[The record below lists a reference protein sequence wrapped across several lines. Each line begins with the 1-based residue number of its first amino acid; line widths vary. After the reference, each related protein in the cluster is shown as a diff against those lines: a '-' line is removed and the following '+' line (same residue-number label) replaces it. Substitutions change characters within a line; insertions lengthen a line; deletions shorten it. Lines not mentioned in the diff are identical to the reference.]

1 MNIKINSVLLMF
13 FLSVSILYSNGREK
27 ININENWK
35 FKKGEY
41 GYGYKIS
48 LVESGWE
55 KINIPHTWN
64 VWDSFD
70 DRDWDE
76 DPDFEIAEYYYR
88 GPGWYRKLININEN
102 DKGKQIFI
110 EFEAAN
116 AVTEVWLNENYLGKH
131 IGGYGGF
138 KFDITNHIN
147 YGGKNLL
154 AVRVDNS
161 YNYDIPPQRA
171 DYTMYGGIYRD
182 VYLVKTFPVYIENAL
197 ISTPLV
203 NNEKAEVKINS
214 LIIKKGNSAQESE
227 YQIIIR
233 DPAGKEIIN
242 KKENINSG
250 VEYNN
255 IESETFIINSPQLW
269 SPDKPDLYS
278 AEFILYVNGKEVDKI
293 KDHFGLRWFL
303 FDAAEGFFLN
313 GKYLKLHGVNRHQDR
328 YGFGNALS
336 NEQHREDIRMIKDVG
351 ANFLRLAHYQQD
363 PVVLNMCDSLG
374 LIVWEEIP
382 VITSVGREAFK
393 ENSKNMLREM
403 ITQHY
408 NHPSIVMWGLMNET
422 VRSQPDDELFW
433 NVELCK
439 ELSQLASELDPYR
452 VTTQAQMI
460 ARGEDILKYTDV
472 RGWNKYF
479 GWYYGV
485 FDDFGKFIDEQKS
498 IAPGQPFVI
507 SEYGA
512 GSKIGYHIENPKEPD
527 FSEEWVVEFHRSH
540 WKQIM
545 DRKWIA
551 GSAIWNMFDFAS
563 DEKNGN
569 IPHINQKGLASFDRK
584 PKDVFYFY
592 QSQWSKEPM
601 IYIVSHTWLERE
613 GKKDEK
619 KKLEVFSN
627 CAEVEVFLNGE
638 SLGVDTEQPFVWEV
652 NYVEGQNK
660 IHAVAKNENAKVED
674 SLEINFKIVE

>member
-1 MNIKINSVLLMF
+1 MNIKINTVLLML
-13 FLSVSILYSNGREK
+13 FLSVSILFADGREK

-41 GYGYKIS
+41 NYGYKIS
-48 LVESGWE
+48 LVENGWE

-70 DRDWDE
+70 DREWNE

-102 DKGKQIFI
+102 DKGKQIFV

-138 KFDITNHIN
+138 KFDITKYIN

-182 VYLVKTFPVYIENAL
+182 VYLVKTFPVYIENVL
-197 ISTPLV
+197 ISTPHV
-203 NNEKAEVKINS
+203 NDDKAEVKINS
-214 LIIKKGNSAQESE
+214 LIINKRNLTQESE
-227 YQIIIR
+227 YQIIIN
-233 DPAGKEIIN
+233 DPAGNEIIN
-242 KKENINSG
+242 KREKINSAG
-250 VEYNN
+250 ENNN
-255 IESETFIINSPQLW
+255 IESEIFVVNSPQLW
-269 SPDKPDLYS
+269 SPDKPELYS
-278 AEFILYVNGKEVDKI
+278 AEFILFVGGKEVDRI

-303 FDAAEGFFLN
+303 FDADEGFFLN

-328 YGFGNALS
+328 YGYGNALS
-336 NEQHREDIRMIKDVG
+336 NEQHREDIRMIKGVG

-382 VITSVGREAFK
+382 VITSVGREVFK
-393 ENSKNMLREM
+393 ENAKNMLREM

-422 VRSQPDDELFW
+422 VRTQPDDELFW

-439 ELSQLASELDPYR
+439 ELSQLAEELDPYR

-472 RGWNKYF
+472 RGWNKYY
-479 GWYYGV
+479 GWYYDT
-485 FDDFGKFIDEQKS
+485 FEHFGKFIDEQKAL
-498 IAPGQPFVI
+498 APDQPFVI

-512 GSKIGYHIENPKEPD
+512 GSKIGYHIENPTEPD
-527 FSEEWVVEFHRSH
+527 FSEEWALEFHRSH
-540 WKQIM
+540 WKQIL

-592 QSQWSKEPM
+592 QSQWSKAPM

-627 CAEVEVFLNGE
+627 CAEVEVFLNGK
-638 SLGVDTEQPFVWEV
+638 SLGVDNEQPFVWEV
-652 NYVEGQNK
+652 NYKEGKNK
-660 IHAVAKNENAKVED
+660 INAVGRTNNIKVED
-674 SLEINFKIVE
+674 TIEINYKIVE